1 MDKDIEELRR
11 LLPEPVSAD
20 LAAHRH
26 LLLKEHLMQEFT
38 EPSPHAVAAHS
49 LRRRRLVASFV
60 AATAVAGLA
69 AVGAVAALRDDP
81 AKAPAAQAPASS
93 PPSSARTL
101 PSTPVGQF
109 ATQLALV
116 AEQSGITVGND
127 QFLYVKS
134 RVAFRNGEG
143 AGKDLGLD
151 PLHDREI
158 WLPGDISRKAMVKEN
173 GHTEE
178 FSVGQTN
185 EQYFAGLPTDP
196 HKLLDKIYKDTAGR
210 GHGPDEA
217 AFKQI
222 HGYLTEALPPSSEL
236 LAALYQ
242 AAALIPGV
250 EKVDAVDAIG
260 RHGVALALYDKVDG
274 SRSEWIF
281 NPKTFAYLG
290 ERNVQVEPKDGR
302 KAGRINSTTAVLAVA
317 VVDKA
322 GQTK

>member
-11 LLPEPVSAD
+11 LLPAPVSAD
-20 LAAHRH
+20 LAADRH
-26 LLLKEHLMQEFT
+26 LSLKEHLMQEFT
-38 EPSPHAVAAHS
+38 EPSSPAAAHP
-49 LRRRRLVASFV
+49 RRRRLVVSLV

-69 AVGAVAALRDDP
+69 AVGAVVALREDP
-81 AKAPAAQAPASS
+81 AKAPAAQTQASS
-93 PPSSARTL
+93 SLNSAAVL
-101 PSTPVGQF
+101 PDSPVGQF
-109 ATQLALV
+109 VTQVALV
-116 AEQSGITVGND
+116 AKQSGITVGKD

-134 RVAFRNGEG
+134 RIAFRNVEG

-158 WLPGDISRKAMVKEN
+158 WLPGDISKKAMVKEN

-178 FSVGQTN
+178 FDVGQTN
-185 EQYFAGLPTDP
+185 EQLFAGLPTDP
-196 HKLLDKIYKDTAGR
+196 HKLLDKIYKDTAGT
-210 GHGPDEA
+210 GHGPSEV

-222 HGYLTEALPPSSEL
+222 HGYLTEALPPSPEL
-236 LAALYQ
+236 LVALYQ

-260 RHGVALALYDKVDG
+260 RHGVALALDDKVDG

-281 NPKTFAYLG
+281 NAKTFAYLG
-290 ERNVQVEPKDGR
+290 ERSVQVEPKDGL
-302 KAGRINSTTAVLAVA
+302 KAGGINSSTAVLAVG